1 MTDDPDPQKDL
12 NVFQGSGP
20 EEGGLRNSLLRG
32 VETGLNHPL
41 PEVTLDSELKFLTG
55 LTRRFPRMR
64 GAAFAASLLRRFYLR
79 KRRTSLEVEAL
90 GFRMQLNPSEFV
102 DGALLFNPHL
112 YEHREIGFMRK
123 HLRPG
128 DVFLDIGA
136 HIGFYSLIAS
146 RIVGE
151 KGAVVAVEADP
162 YNFKRLTLHLKSNR
176 IQNVIAVN
184 EGVSNKKEVLRLGLN
199 VTGNR
204 AGNSFLSMNEDH
216 IDVPCSSLA
225 MLLRKYGINRVHG
238 AKFDIEG
245 FEFRVLD
252 QFFRDIDDSLR
263 PDFMIVEQHAKLVER
278 AGGNVIELL
287 ESEGYRTVRALR
299 TNYLMMRRDSH
310 KGN

>member
-1 MTDDPDPQKDL
+1 MLK
-12 NVFQGSGP
+12 VMK
-20 EEGGLRNSLLRG
+20 
-32 VETGLNHPL
+32 TGLNHPL
-41 PEVTLDSELKFLTG
+41 PEATLDSELKFLSR

-64 GAAFAASLLRRFYLR
+64 GAAFAASLLRQFYLR
-79 KRRTSLEVEAL
+79 KRRISLEVEAF
-90 GFRMQLNPSEFV
+90 GFRMQLDPYECV
-102 DGALLFNPHL
+102 DGALLFYPHL
-112 YEHREIGFMRK
+112 YEHREIEFMRK

-128 DVFLDIGA
+128 DIFLDIGA

-151 KGAVVAVEADP
+151 KGSVVAVEADP
-162 YNFKRLTLHLKSNR
+162 YNFRKLTLHLKLNH

-216 IDVPCSSLA
+216 VDVPCSPLA
-225 MLLRKYGINRVHG
+225 ALLRKHGINRVQG

-245 FEFRVLD
+245 FEFRVLH

-263 PDFMIVEQHAKLVER
+263 PDFMIVEQHSELVER

-287 ESEGYRTVRALR
+287 ESEGYRMERVLKP
-299 TNYLMMRRDSH
+299 NYLMRRRDSR
-310 KGN
+310 KGNG